1 MAGILEGIV
10 KGISGFMPQDDPD
23 VKIFNAQNEL
33 KDIKE
38 KIEAAYAR
46 LGRQVFETDGV
57 ELYPELKAELERLN
71 LEKSA
76 AIEQVQKAKD
86 EKVAAERAAA
96 EEAARRDAE
105 DAACICPNCGNR
117 NPQGTNFCQECGTK
131 LAAPISAG
139 KRFCPNCG
147 TVVALE
153 NYFCGSC
160 GTKME

>member
-10 KGISGFMPQDDPD
+10 KGLSGFMPQDDPD

-33 KDIKE
+33 KDRME
-38 KIEAAYAR
+38 KIEAVYAR
-46 LGRQVFETDGV
+46 LGRQVFEAGGA

-76 AIEQVQKAKD
+76 AAEQLQMAKNEKA
-86 EKVAAERAAA
+86 AAERAAA
-96 EEAARRDAE
+96 EEAARLDAE
-105 DAACICPNCGNR
+105 DASCICPNCNKC

-131 LAAPISAG
+131 LVIPVSAG

-147 TVVALE
+147 SEIAPGNL
-153 NYFCGSC
+153 FCGSC
-160 GTKME
+160 GTKVE